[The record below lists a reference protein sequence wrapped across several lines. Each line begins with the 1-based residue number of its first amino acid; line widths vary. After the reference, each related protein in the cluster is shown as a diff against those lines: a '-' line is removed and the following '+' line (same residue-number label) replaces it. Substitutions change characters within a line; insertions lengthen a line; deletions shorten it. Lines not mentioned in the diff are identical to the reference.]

1 MLVDIIEPPHEL
13 SNNVVCVTS
22 KASYQ
27 WSDQRLYWSL
37 EYSITVKQLSEHHLE
52 FLSLKGG
59 CTGWSE
65 STLVKM
71 RHLLLEI
78 SYRGSYGVIIF
89 QGTNGEIV
97 YEMTDELP
105 TYTDFY
111 FYINPVTGDIINTRD
126 LRGDP
131 NQYVYQ
137 VSSLVVF
144 HM

>member
-1 MLVDIIEPPHEL
+1 
-13 SNNVVCVTS
+13 
-22 KASYQ
+22 
-27 WSDQRLYWSL
+27 
-37 EYSITVKQLSEHHLE
+37 
-52 FLSLKGG
+52 
-59 CTGWSE
+59 
-65 STLVKM
+65 M
-71 RHLLLEI
+71 RHSLLEI
-78 SYRGSYGVIIF
+78 SYLGSYGVIIF

-97 YEMTDELP
+97 YTMTDELP